1 MVSIYKINYIWPEL
15 GLKKKMLGK
24 LQKKKIE
31 MDSIFLYL
39 IYHEYNK

>member
-15 GLKKKMLGK
+15 GLKKMLGK

-31 MDSIFLYL
+31 MDSIFFYL

>member
-15 GLKKKMLGK
+15 GLKKNARKITK
-24 LQKKKIE
+24 KKKIE
-31 MDSIFLYL
+31 MDSIFFYL

>member
-15 GLKKKMLGK
+15 GFKKMLGK
-24 LQKKKIE
+24 LQKKKKIE
-31 MDSIFLYL
+31 MDSIFFYL